1 MSQSQVFP
9 QPHQLN
15 PSSYQGGPH
24 GHEPRLN
31 DENPSAE
38 LESAWRAIRQ
48 KLTRY
53 LERAVISH
61 FVDACEVTYEDQHIA
76 LEVPNANYYQGF
88 VDRALPGL
96 NKAKCDLGYE
106 DVFFRIKVRPR
117 GGRDEAQRPHGGLSL
132 GLHAPSS
139 ITTLH
144 TPRSKQGHVFTKIS
158 PQSGLDTAYT
168 FDTFV
173 RGPSNQFA
181 HAVAQSV
188 AASPGSHY
196 NPLFIY
202 GHCGLGKTHL
212 LHAVGHEIL
221 RRSPETRVVFT
232 TTDNF
237 MSELI
242 YCIRHSKQP
251 HFKQKYGQCDV
262 LLVDDIQFI
271 SGKKATQEEF
281 FHVFNT
287 LYERRKQII
296 ITSDKYPKEI
306 SDIEER
312 LRNRFEWGLISDIQA
327 PDREHALAIV
337 MAKAARL
344 NVKVPQDAAEY
355 IVEQWGR
362 NIRELE
368 GALRRLVAFAG
379 FHGRPV
385 DQAIAEQAFHSF
397 TAKPGITQ
405 IRGESTG
412 ADYESVQKVV
422 AHHFNVR
429 ASELCSN
436 KRHRSIAY
444 PRQIAFY
451 LCREVLKASYPDIG
465 KHFGGKN
472 HTTVMHGVK
481 RIAHTAQSDAELR
494 LTLSLLKKE
503 LTGS

>member
-271 SGKKATQEEF
+271 SGKKQLKKNSF
-281 FHVFNT
+281 MSST
-287 LYERRKQII
+287 LS
-296 ITSDKYPKEI
+296 TSVASRSSSLQTSTPKKI

-312 LRNRFEWGLISDIQA
+312 LRNRFEWDSFQTFRHLIASMRLPSSWPRLLDLMSKFPKMPLNI
-327 PDREHALAIV
+327 LSSNGGAI
-337 MAKAARL
+337 
-344 NVKVPQDAAEY
+344 
-355 IVEQWGR
+355 
-362 NIRELE
+362 
-368 GALRRLVAFAG
+368 
-379 FHGRPV
+379 
-385 DQAIAEQAFHSF
+385 
-397 TAKPGITQ
+397 
-405 IRGESTG
+405 
-412 ADYESVQKVV
+412 SV
-422 AHHFNVR
+422 N
-429 ASELCSN
+429 
-436 KRHRSIAY
+436 
-444 PRQIAFY
+444 
-451 LCREVLKASYPDIG
+451 
-465 KHFGGKN
+465 
-472 HTTVMHGVK
+472 
-481 RIAHTAQSDAELR
+481 
-494 LTLSLLKKE
+494 
-503 LTGS
+503 